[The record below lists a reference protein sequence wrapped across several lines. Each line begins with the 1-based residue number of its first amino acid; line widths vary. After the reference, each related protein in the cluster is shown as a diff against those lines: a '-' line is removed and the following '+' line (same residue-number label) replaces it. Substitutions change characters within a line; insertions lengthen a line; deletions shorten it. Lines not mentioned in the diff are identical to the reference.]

1 MIYRPIIHPNA
12 GFLKQLREYESKLR
26 FRRSG
31 IKRKYEADEFS
42 YATVEEVEN
51 AFEALDFDELEKIKA
66 RPKPRI
72 MKPKLIS
79 PDECAAFEIAQSYQI
94 TEVGIAR
101 KVAAFNNVDNEGGSD
116 TTTAN
121 TSNRKQPLNV
131 PTTSSSHSRGS
142 SQKSTSTS
150 VSAAG
155 TRPKI
160 GPRSGYGGLRR
171 SGSRVGTVPKAQ
183 TIERPKTPILPP
195 HQHNIAVIHD
205 PLSVAETIA
214 ETPMEASSPGL
225 LTPKGSVKK
234 RPFSKISEP
243 AKVAVSFL
251 TFPLGLC
258 SPFEGKKAAVNFTA
272 EIPHYSV
279 FADIHLPLVQ
289 KPEEVLFQCPIS
301 LQTMVIPTNTTTA
314 AASATTTTTICRART
329 LVAPLR
335 CGPPSSHTPV
345 ICECPG
351 LYQKLD
357 QTLVPVPVQASSSSS
372 SATSAVGQNHI
383 PSRFGG
389 TRGSTVAPAAASKP
403 GGLSRFGTS
412 RSSIKLNSGLKIS
425 PMPDTHRKR
434 PVPNLDLDFRIVALQ
449 REPPIKLEKVVNN
462 SKLVFNPKFVKAKKV
477 LWCPNL
483 VLASTLVQKDQ
494 ILDRVIKDPN
504 LSFKLNYFL
513 TLPMRTVILNP
524 SGYVQVNQVLSWS
537 NTEVLPVEKSVMPQK
552 EYPYYSPARRPSFI
566 LEMMTAQESPN
577 PKIKEVPKVVVPVV
591 PPVITNVLPVPVVTK
606 VKPGHFLQVNKEPPL
621 HPKEE
626 QSQKTKVASP
636 YSEPTPQQQ
645 PIKDKVPANNPLVVG
660 SKVPVPENTNSV
672 SIVPVVVVPNAN
684 NSRSGQQQAPI
695 SVDNV
700 KEIIPAKIKVLHSK
714 VKIKEPDL
722 NWAAARCEFDP
733 FQNIA
738 EARPMEDLLPREKA
752 KILFQKSITDSKYR

>member
-1 MIYRPIIHPNA
+1 M
-12 GFLKQLREYESKLR
+12 KQLREYESKLR

-66 RPKPRI
+66 RPKPRV

-101 KVAAFNNVDNEGGSD
+101 KVAAFNNVENEGGSD
-116 TTTAN
+116 TTTTTAN
-121 TSNRKQPLNV
+121 TSNRKQPLAV
-131 PTTSSSHSRGS
+131 PTTSSNHSRGS
-142 SQKSTSTS
+142 SQKSTSNS
-150 VSAAG
+150 ASAAG

-195 HQHNIAVIHD
+195 HQHNVAVIHD

-258 SPFEGKKAAVNFTA
+258 SPFEGKKAADNFTA

-301 LQTMVIPTNTTTA
+301 LQTMVIPTNTTTSPTA
-314 AASATTTTTICRART
+314 AATATTTTTTCRART

-357 QTLVPVPVQASSSSS
+357 QTLVPVPASSSS
-372 SATSAVGQNHI
+372 SATKQASTSAAGQNHI

-462 SKLVFNPKFVKAKKV
+462 SKIVFNPKFVKAKKV

-621 HPKEE
+621 PPKEE
-626 QSQKTKVASP
+626 QKSKEAIP
-636 YSEPTPQQQ
+636 YSEPTQQQQQ
-645 PIKDKVPANNPLVVG
+645 PIKAKFPANNPLVVG

-672 SIVPVVVVPNAN
+672 SKVPVVVVVPTATT
-684 NSRSGQQQAPI
+684 SSSGQQQAPI
-695 SVDNV
+695 SVENV
-700 KEIIPAKIKVLHSK
+700 KEIIPARIKVLHSK
-714 VKIKEPDL
+714 IKIKEPDL

-752 KILFQKSITDSKYR
+752 KILFQKSISDFKYR